1 MTIHGHLMGYKP
13 LIDIYVSETKS
24 TQSRVKMTLIDKDHT
39 PGLVLSWVK
48 TFWNHFWS
56 YRKACRRQ
64 NRCGWQTV
72 KDDDEQYPW
81 VVIKISVT
89 KTASNKSVI
98 ITVAFWGPW
107 TSKLDRHRPPSANMR
122 RQILILEVVSMKPF
136 HGRTDSMIWLM
147 FLSLLGTFT
156 PIRFPDCWNRHA

>member
-1 MTIHGHLMGYKP
+1 
-13 LIDIYVSETKS
+13 
-24 TQSRVKMTLIDKDHT
+24 MTLIDKDHT

-122 RQILILEVVSMKPF
+122 RQVLILRWF
-136 HGRTDSMIWLM
+136 Q
-147 FLSLLGTFT
+147 
-156 PIRFPDCWNRHA
+156 WNRFMAGPTQWYDWCSYLYLEPSRQSDFLIVGTVTHNWWWLLVYYDTICG